1 MQIEIRTRGIEMTND
16 IRQHIERRIR
26 FALGRFG
33 AEVDSVLVRLDDING
48 PRGGVDK
55 RCHIVVVGSRIGA
68 LTVDE
73 RDADMIAVVE
83 RALDRA
89 ARSARRSLERLQWKM
104 ARLDRA
110 MRPFPV

>member
-1 MQIEIRTRGIEMTND
+1 MQIEIRTRGIETTNEL
-16 IRQHIERRIR
+16 RQHIERRIH

-33 AEVDSVLVRLDDING
+33 AEVSSALVRLDDING

-55 RCHIVVVGSRIGA
+55 RCHIVVVGARVGA

-73 RDADMIAVVE
+73 LDADVIAVVD

-89 ARSARRSLERLQWKM
+89 ARSVRRSLERQQWHR

-110 MRPFPV
+110 MRTAS